1 MDYLHGTITFKDQVI
16 FKKVSLWIRQEQNP
30 TSSTGS
36 WYGLIRH
43 GSPAHIN
50 MRTIYRLKLED
61 GREGDI
67 QIKGSSATAIQF
79 EGTGP
84 LA

>member
-1 MDYLHGTITFKDQVI
+1 
-16 FKKVSLWIRQEQNP
+16 
-30 TSSTGS
+30 
-36 WYGLIRH
+36 
-43 GSPAHIN
+43 
-50 MRTIYRLKLED
+50 MRNIYHLTLED

-84 LA
+84 LS